1 MGKPR
6 YTRVLLK
13 LSGEVLGGSPG
24 SFLDIEFVKG
34 LLKQIGAL
42 SDLHVGVGIVVG
54 GGNVLRGSDAQTKGL
69 GRIAADYIGMLATV
83 MNGIAMRDIG
93 ASLGIDLRVMS
104 CISGGNFVEPY
115 VAEEAVSWLEKGLPI
130 VFVGGTGNPFLTTDT
145 AAALRAA
152 ETRADVLL
160 KATKVDGV
168 YSADP
173 VVTPDAQRYERITYR
188 QAAQMDLRF
197 MDRSALWI
205 CQQMSIPIV
214 VFSIYEKD
222 SVKRIVLGEKIGT
235 IVEEGDVW

>member
-1 MGKPR
+1 MGNPK
-6 YTRVLLK
+6 YKRVLLK
-13 LSGEVLGGSPG
+13 LSGEVLGSSGS
-24 SFLDIEFVKG
+24 LINIDFVKG
-34 LLKQIGAL
+34 LLRQIRDVSNLG
-42 SDLHVGVGIVVG
+42 VGVGIVVG
-54 GGNVLRGSDAQTKGL
+54 GGNILRGSEAETKGL

-83 MNGIAMRDIG
+83 MNGIAIRDIA

-115 VAEEAVSWLEKGLPI
+115 VAGEAMGWLDKAKPI
-130 VFVGGTGNPFLTTDT
+130 VFAGGTGNPFLTTDT

-152 ETRADVLL
+152 EIGADVLL

-173 VVTPDAQRYERITYR
+173 VVSPNAQRYERITYA

-205 CQQMSIPIV
+205 CEQMSIPIV

-222 SVKRIVLGEKIGT
+222 VIKRIVLGEKIGT
-235 IVEEGDVW
+235 TVEEGDV